1 MRPGRGVKRRAA
13 LVWLLLFAA
22 YAATLGL
29 HAFGSSDYGGDEPHY
44 LLAAQSLVDDG
55 DLDVQ
60 NQYGLRSY
68 DSFYPYVLDRHGRT
82 VKGALNEPHGVGV
95 PILIAPA
102 FAIGGA
108 KAVELFLAAIAA
120 LAGALAYLLALRIAP
135 DPWAIGAALA
145 GGLSPPLL
153 AYGTAVYPEL
163 PGAACLAGA
172 ALLALRLR
180 ERPTRPA
187 AFACFA
193 LLGALPWLGTK
204 LVVPGVVIGAYAFW
218 ALRRQRRN
226 MLAVLSAE
234 LAAFSVAMY
243 VGVNEGVYGG
253 VTPYAAD
260 FKGET
265 ATGASSAGD
274 YLDRAYRL
282 VALFLDREF
291 GLLRWAPVFL
301 LGFYGLWLL
310 WRGRRDRLS
319 VGLPGYAQME
329 RCGALCA
336 AAAGAQLLV
345 AAFLAPTMFGFW
357 FPGRHLLPALPL
369 LVPLVALG
377 LRHAPRIGLL
387 LSTLTGAASVWL
399 YVDARTGGSALAL
412 GRPDAPWGPL
422 VKAWPYFGG
431 DVYSDVLAAAVGVAL
446 LALVVRE
453 ARRSRRSAGASR
465 LTYSG

>member
-1 MRPGRGVKRRAA
+1 MKRRAA
-13 LVWLLLFAA
+13 LVWLILFAA
-22 YAATLGL
+22 YVATLGV

-55 DLDVQ
+55 DLNVE

-68 DSFYPYVLDRHGRT
+68 DEFYPYVLDRHGRP
-82 VKGALNEPHGVGV
+82 VNGALNEPHGVGL
-95 PILIAPA
+95 PLLIAPA

-108 KAVELFLAAIAA
+108 KAVEVFLAAIAA

-135 DPWAIGAALA
+135 DPWAIGSALA
-145 GGLSPPLL
+145 AGLSPPLL

-180 ERPTRPA
+180 ARPTRTEA
-187 AFACFA
+187 LACFA

-204 LVVPGVVIGAYAFW
+204 LAVPGIVIGAYAFW
-218 ALRRQRRN
+218 ALRHVGRK

-234 LAAFSVAMY
+234 VAAFSVALY

-265 ATGASSAGD
+265 ATGANSAGD
-274 YLDRAYRL
+274 YVDRAYRL
-282 VALFLDREF
+282 VALFLDREY
-291 GLLRWAPVFL
+291 GVLRWAPVFL
-301 LGFYGLWLL
+301 LAFFGLWIL
-310 WRGRRDRLS
+310 WRGKRDRLRL
-319 VGLPGYAQME
+319 GLPGYAEIE
-329 RCGALCA
+329 RCGSLCA
-336 AAAGAQLLV
+336 AAAGAQLIV

-357 FPGRHLLPALPL
+357 FPGRHLLPVLPL

-377 LRHAPRIGLL
+377 LRHAPRVGVL
-387 LSTLTGAASVWL
+387 LSALTLAASVWL
-399 YVDARTGGSALAL
+399 YVDVRTGGSALAL

-431 DVYSDVLAAAVGVAL
+431 DVYSNAFAAAVGLAV
-446 LALVVRE
+446 LALIVRE
-453 ARRSRRSAGASR
+453 ARHSRRSAGATR
-465 LTYSG
+465 LRYSG